1 MYLLKHIEI
10 VLNKNV
16 RVNIRS
22 KKEIESDDQVKSL
35 AQTNEENNYEDI
47 PLNILAKLIKES
59 HNNERQENTK
69 CNFTN
74 DRRQT
79 AENESDLKNDEQNDR
94 QQLKKT
100 SRFHQ
105 VDHLDHF
112 KIVEKAVR
120 MKNMLT
126 IFNRGSK
133 LIRERRRG

>member
-79 AENESDLKNDEQNDR
+79 AENESDLKNDGQNDR
-94 QQLKKT
+94 QQ
-100 SRFHQ
+100 
-105 VDHLDHF
+105 
-112 KIVEKAVR
+112 
-120 MKNMLT
+120 
-126 IFNRGSK
+126 
-133 LIRERRRG
+133 